1 MQAHT
6 SQKQP
11 NNFSEIVHTEAY
23 FGRQFE
29 GEIMR
34 TTPTTLLEIL
44 LYLYQ
49 RSIEK
54 LHKYTSAARILQIK
68 VLHCR
73 NFDPKYPK
81 MTFKM

>member
-1 MQAHT
+1 MQ
-6 SQKQP
+6 SD
-11 NNFSEIVHTEAY
+11 NFSEIVHTEAY

-29 GEIMR
+29 GEILRR
-34 TTPTTLLEIL
+34 TTPTTLLEIP